1 MASCSLCKIRPGRYI
16 IAKPVESQGKLGE
29 VYLLLYFLDR
39 VSLIPSNHYVGE
51 DDLELLTFLP
61 VPSLV

>member
-1 MASCSLCKIRPGRYI
+1 MASCSLCKIRPDRYI

-39 VSLIPSNHYVGE
+39 VSLIPLTTTWVRMTSN
-51 DDLELLTFLP
+51 F
-61 VPSLV
+61 